1 MRHLST
7 LILFFSFISS
17 FAQVHEIKAT
27 KFTDLTVSGPFKVT
41 LVKASSSR
49 AEIDYRGLNPDDV
62 IAECSGGELEIRFRT
77 HGFFDFDD
85 DSYRHRDG
93 KYATVTVYYTSL
105 EQIEIKKGASLRSG
119 DVLAIQNLKLISKM
133 GSEVKLNLQVKELRL
148 ESSMGSDV
156 DLSGTADVADFQA
169 KMGTSIDA
177 SQLKCQEVNVS
188 ASMGA
193 DVKVF
198 AEKELNV
205 SASLGASVTSKGNPA
220 KKNVSDFLGADV
232 K

>member
-1 MRHLST
+1 MRHLT
-7 LILFFSFISS
+7 TFILLIAFSSAI
-17 FAQVHEIKAT
+17 AQTHDIKAP
-27 KFTDLTVSGPFKVT
+27 KFSDLTVSGPFKVT
-41 LVKASSSR
+41 LVKAAASR
-49 AEIDYRGLNPDDV
+49 AEIDYKGLNPDDI

-85 DSYRHRDG
+85 DSYRHRNG
-93 KYATVTVYYTSL
+93 KYAVVTVYYTSL
-105 EQIEIKKGASLRSG
+105 EQIEIKTGASLRSTEI
-119 DVLAIQNLKLISKM
+119 LTAQNLKLISKM

-156 DLSGTADVADFQA
+156 DLSGSADVADIRA
-169 KMGTSIDA
+169 KMGSSIDA
-177 SQLKCQEVNVS
+177 DQLKCQQVNVT

-198 AEKELNV
+198 AEKELDV
-205 SASLGASVTSKGNPA
+205 SASLGASVSCKGNPA

>member
-1 MRHLST
+1 MRHLTTLLLLIAFST
-7 LILFFSFISS
+7 AI
-17 FAQVHEIKAT
+17 AQKHEINAP

-41 LVKASSSR
+41 LVKASTSR
-49 AEIDYRGLNPDDV
+49 AEIEYHGLDPEDV

-85 DSYRHRDG
+85 DSHRKNG
-93 KYATVTVYYTSL
+93 KYATITVYYTSL
-105 EQIEIKKGASLRSG
+105 EQIEVKTGASLRSTE
-119 DVLAIQNLKLISKM
+119 VIVAQNLKLISKM
-133 GSEVKLNLQVKELRL
+133 GAEVKLNLQVKDLRL

-156 DLSGTADVADFQA
+156 DLSGTAEVADVRA

-205 SASLGASVTSKGNPA
+205 SANFGASVSHKGSPA
-220 KKNVSDFLGADV
+220 KKNVSDFLGSDV
-232 K
+232 D